1 MIRTVS
7 SEHWLLRNREI
18 CLETVYKRTF
28 RNQKSD
34 LITMQVIS
42 NIQRKRRLSA
52 TQPAKAKLSL
62 APPAEKRLLNR
73 ELSLIEFFRQ
83 VLEEGSNDRNPL
95 LDRLRFLTIF
105 SNIVDEFFMV
115 RVSGLKEEFEHGWV
129 QPSPDGMTAAEQLT
143 EIRKRLVPL
152 IAEQTRSLK
161 EQILPELEANGIV
174 LAPYQSLSKAE
185 RDEADHYFLRQVF
198 PVLTPLAVDPAH
210 PFPYISGLSLNLGL
224 MVQSLDDASPRSE
237 RFVRLK
243 VPPVLPGLV
252 QVGKKTKYVFLS
264 DVIAANLGALF
275 PGMSVS
281 QPHAFRVTRDADIE
295 IRAEEADDLLRAL
308 QQELRKRR
316 FGSPVR
322 LEVSADMPDAM
333 LSYLMESIG
342 VEPDDVYSVDGPLN
356 VLDLTPLCE
365 LDRPELK
372 YRPLHA
378 TIPEPLRERKSIFD
392 GIKRRDIL
400 VHHPYTD
407 YSAVTSFIRAAADDE
422 DVRAIKICLY
432 RTGQQSEIAEI
443 LRQAGEQGK
452 QVTVLIELKARF
464 DEENNIEWARRLER
478 SGVHVVYG
486 LIGLKTHCKLTL
498 VVRRE
503 GQNLRRYVHIATG
516 NYNPT
521 SSSTYTDLGLFT
533 ANEEIGEDASEFFN
547 YLTGYSRQK
556 HYRKL
561 VVSPVNL
568 REKLTELIERET
580 GHAKAGRPARIVA
593 KLNRL
598 ADANIIQ
605 CLYEA
610 SQAGVSIDLI
620 IRGICMLR
628 PGVAG
633 LSENIRVRSI
643 VGRFLEHSRIMYFAN
658 DDKEELYIG
667 SADWMV
673 RNLDHRVEVVCPVDD
688 PELRNYLKR
697 VLDVYLRD
705 NLNARQLSADGCYK
719 RVSRGAGDEDF
730 DSQIY
735 FEDRGIPMREQ
746 VV

>member
-1 MIRTVS
+1 MS
-7 SEHWLLRNREI
+7 AK
-18 CLETVYKRTF
+18 LELT
-28 RNQKSD
+28 
-34 LITMQVIS
+34 
-42 NIQRKRRLSA
+42 RRVTA
-52 TQPAKAKLSL
+52 AQEAKAKLVL
-62 APPAEKRLLNR
+62 AGSPLTERRLFNR
-73 ELSLIEFFRQ
+73 ELSLVEFFHQ
-83 VLEEGSNDRNPL
+83 VLAEGLDDRNPL

-105 SNIVDEFFMV
+105 SSIVDEFFMV

-152 IAEQTRSLK
+152 IAEQVRCLK

-174 LAPYQSLSKAE
+174 VAPYQSLSKAE
-185 RDEADHYFLRQVF
+185 RDQADHYFLRQVF

-224 MVQSLDDASPRSE
+224 MVQSLDDASPGSE
-237 RFVRLK
+237 TRFVRLK

-322 LEVSADMPDAM
+322 LEVSSDMPDDM

-342 VEPDDVYSVDGPLN
+342 VEPDDVYLVDGPLN

-372 YRPLHA
+372 YRPLRA

-407 YSAVTSFIRAAADDE
+407 YSAVTDFIRAAADDE

-443 LRQAGEQGK
+443 LRQAGGEGK
-452 QVTVLIELKARF
+452 QGTVLIEMKARI
-464 DEENNIEWARRLER
+464 DEENNIEWAQRLER

-486 LIGLKTHCKLTL
+486 LVGLKTHCKLTL

-533 ANEEIGEDASEFFN
+533 ANDEIGEDAGEFFN
-547 YLTGYSRQK
+547 YLTGYSRK
-556 HYRKL
+556 EHYRKL

-568 REKLTELIERET
+568 REKLTEMIERET

-598 ADANIIQ
+598 ADASIIES
-605 CLYEA
+605 LYEA

-620 IRGICMLR
+620 VRGICMLR

-658 DDKEELYIG
+658 DDNEELYIG

-673 RNLDHRVEVVCPVDD
+673 RNLNHRVEVVCPVYE
-688 PELRNYLKR
+688 PELRDYLKN

-705 NLNARQLSADGCYK
+705 NVNARELSADGFYK
-719 RVSRGAGDEDF
+719 RVARGVGDEDF
-730 DSQIY
+730 DSQTY
-735 FEDRGIPMREQ
+735 FEDREIPMHEK

>member
-1 MIRTVS
+1 
-7 SEHWLLRNREI
+7 
-18 CLETVYKRTF
+18 
-28 RNQKSD
+28 
-34 LITMQVIS
+34 MQVIS
-42 NIQRKRRLSA
+42 NIQLKRRLSA
-52 TQPAKAKLSL
+52 VQPAKAKLSL

-83 VLEEGSNDRNPL
+83 VLQEGSNDRNPL

-105 SNIVDEFFMV
+105 SGIVDEFFMV
-115 RVSGLKEEFEHGWV
+115 RVSGLKEEFEDGWV

-152 IAEQTRSLK
+152 IAEQMRCLK
-161 EQILPELEANGIV
+161 EQILPELGANGIV

-185 RDEADHYFLRQVF
+185 RDEADHYFVRQVF

-224 MVQSLDDASPRSE
+224 MVQSLDADSSLQRQA

-252 QVGKKTKYVFLS
+252 QVGKETKYAFLS

-281 QPHAFRVTRDADIE
+281 QAHAFRVTRDADIE
-295 IRAEEADDLLRAL
+295 IRDEEADDLLRAL

-322 LEVSADMPDAM
+322 LEVSADMPDDM

-342 VEPDDVYSVDGPLN
+342 VEPDDVYAVDGPLN

-372 YRPLHA
+372 YRPLRT
-378 TIPEPLRERKSIFD
+378 TIPEPLQQPKSIFD

-407 YSAVTSFIRAAADDE
+407 YSAVTDFIRAAADDE

-464 DEENNIEWARRLER
+464 DEENNIEWAQRLER

-486 LIGLKTHCKLTL
+486 LVGLKTHCKLTL

-533 ANEEIGEDASEFFN
+533 ANEEIGEDAGEFFN
-547 YLTGYSRQK
+547 YLTGYSRK
-556 HYRKL
+556 EHYRKL
-561 VVSPVNL
+561 LVSPVNL
-568 REKLTELIERET
+568 REKLTEMIERET

-598 ADANIIQ
+598 ADASIIES
-605 CLYEA
+605 LYEA

-620 IRGICMLR
+620 VRGICMLR

-643 VGRFLEHSRIMYFAN
+643 VGRFLEHSRIMCFAN
-658 DDKEELYIG
+658 DGNEELYIG

-673 RNLDHRVEVVCPVDD
+673 RNLNHRVEVVCPVYE
-688 PELRNYLKR
+688 PELRDYLKN

-705 NLNARQLSADGCYK
+705 NVNARELSADGFYK
-719 RVSRGAGDEDF
+719 RVARGVGDEDF
-730 DSQIY
+730 DSQTY
-735 FEDRGIPMREQ
+735 FEDREIPMHEK